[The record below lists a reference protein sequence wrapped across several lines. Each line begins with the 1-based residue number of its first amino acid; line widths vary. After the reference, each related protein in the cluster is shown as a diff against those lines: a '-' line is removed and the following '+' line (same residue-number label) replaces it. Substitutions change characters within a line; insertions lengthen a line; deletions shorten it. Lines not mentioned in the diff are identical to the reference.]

1 MDFYAQYNKNASSQ
15 KLVIIG
21 KITSCVI
28 IVAAALWAPQIGKF
42 GSLLKY
48 YQEMLSYIAP
58 PVVAAF
64 LLGVFNKRVNG
75 NGAFAGLLSGL
86 AIAVVMLFYK
96 NEIFGD
102 MHFLLIVPF
111 LLAVSGIVIYL
122 VSMCYSKPV
131 AEKLVDTTF
140 SMRELKAEF
149 RANRAL
155 LWYKNYHSWAIVLL
169 VLSVLIWII
178 FS

>member
-1 MDFYAQYNKNASSQ
+1 
-15 KLVIIG
+15 
-21 KITSCVI
+21 
-28 IVAAALWAPQIGKF
+28 
-42 GSLLKY
+42 
-48 YQEMLSYIAP
+48 
-58 PVVAAF
+58 
-64 LLGVFNKRVNG
+64 VNG

-140 SMRELKAEF
+140 SMSELKAEF

-155 LWYKNYHSWAIVLL
+155 VWYKNYHSWAIVLL
-169 VLSVLIWII
+169 VLSVLIRII